1 MKISSSNRLT
11 AVGRTSGVAAA
22 TSGVLPA
29 GLLALAA
36 LTTVTLA
43 RVGGLD
49 RAADPVLALVDPSP
63 DGTAAAVRAMLLVA
77 TSVIAGIGLVAG
89 VLSGSRSDLGLGAG
103 SGAGSGSGSVG
114 VGGRRPV
121 GRGALVLA
129 WAAGLL
135 ATAGCALEVLTGGA
149 SRPWAAAQA
158 AISLLVPLLLGT
170 SRPGRTVPVAL
181 LLAGVLGVELGTA
194 RTGLP
199 FAVDVVFALAGSV
212 LFGACVLGIGA
223 GAGTGSEPVHRV
235 AIWAGLATTA
245 AGVGQLA
252 LTGPPAGYDML
263 HTGYGLAALVQAAVP
278 LLVTATWLV
287 IGARLG
293 RAAARP
299 EAEPE
304 PDSSEVGSSEVGSA
318 EVDGSEVAVTEEP
331 DARPEHL
338 VAAARAGGR
347 GRAGELSRLCA
358 GGVAVAVAAA
368 AVLATLPH
376 PAGTPVP
383 GQPLAR
389 PVELPF
395 QHLAVLV
402 APMRPGPNLVH
413 VAATPAGAASQLT
426 GHHHGAPAPSTPP
439 GTITVSAGGAAV
451 PVTARPGAPGAWAV
465 LDIPAGTDRITVTAD
480 GSPATVPVDVGDTP
494 ADPALQRALTGPD
507 GPECASGLLGGLVA
521 VSTVGRTPAEANL
534 AADCPS
540 EALTSADAD
549 ALRDTVTFLAGRGVT
564 GLNLVSDGSPRGVA
578 AADLVRAQAA
588 ASKLPVRPVGT
599 PTDTLLVV
607 SGWPGAVP
615 ALTEAVARS
624 EDEPA
629 GGIVLAPWLLT
640 GGVVAAAPSEVLPLT
655 FNPGESPARQYGATV
670 AAVFPG
676 EGPSTAGYLAW
687 LRAGG
692 AGGPLEPRATFYG
705 AAPVDVPMG
714 MDDMHMG
721 GNPGDWYPTGTIVP
735 ISPPVGPAGAK
746 Q

>member
-77 TSVIAGIGLVAG
+77 TSAIAGIGLVAG
-89 VLSGSRSDLGLGAG
+89 VLSGVGV
-103 SGAGSGSGSVG
+103 GSGSAGAG
-114 VGGRRPV
+114 ERRPV

-135 ATAGCALEVLTGGA
+135 ATAGCTLEVLTGGA

-158 AISLLVPLLLGT
+158 GISLLVPLLLGT
-170 SRPGRTVPVAL
+170 SWPGRAVPVAL

-212 LFGACVLGIGA
+212 LFGACVLGIGE
-223 GAGTGSEPVHRV
+223 GAGTGSGRVHSV
-235 AIWAGLATTA
+235 AIWAGLTTTV

-278 LLVTATWLV
+278 LLVTATWLA

-293 RAAARP
+293 RAAAQP
-299 EAEPE
+299 GAEAGV
-304 PDSSEVGSSEVGSA
+304 DKSEVSEP
-318 EVDGSEVAVTEEP
+318 EP

-347 GRAGELSRLCA
+347 GRVGELSRLCA

-376 PAGTPVP
+376 PAGAPVP

-413 VAATPAGAASQLT
+413 VAATPAGAASQLA
-426 GHHHGAPAPSTPP
+426 GHHHGAPPPSTPP

-451 PVTARPGAPGAWAV
+451 PVTARPGAAGAWAV

-521 VSTVGRTPAEANL
+521 VSTVGRTPAEADL

-540 EALTSADAD
+540 EALTGADAD

-588 ASKLPVRPVGT
+588 TAKLPVRPVGT
-599 PTDTLLVV
+599 PTDTLLVI
-607 SGWPGAVP
+607 SGWSGAVP

-640 GGVVAAAPSEVLPLT
+640 GAVVSAAPSEVLPLT

-692 AGGPLEPRATFYG
+692 AGGPLEPRVTFYG

-721 GNPGDWYPTGTIVP
+721 GNPGDWYPTGTVVP

>member
-1 MKISSSNRLT
+1 MKISSS
-11 AVGRTSGVAAA
+11 S
-22 TSGVLPA
+22 LPT

-77 TSVIAGIGLVAG
+77 TAAIAGIGLVAG
-89 VLSGSRSDLGLGAG
+89 ALSWFGD
-103 SGAGSGSGSVG
+103 
-114 VGGRRPV
+114 RRV
-121 GRGALVLA
+121 GRGVLVLA
-129 WAAGLL
+129 WVAGLL
-135 ATAGCALEVLTGGA
+135 ASAGCALEVLAGGA
-149 SRPWAAAQA
+149 SRPLAAAQA
-158 AISLLVPLLLGT
+158 AVSLLVPLLLGT
-170 SRPGRTVPVAL
+170 ARPGTAAPVAL
-181 LLAGVLGVELGTA
+181 VLAGVLGVELGTA

-199 FAVDVVFALAGSV
+199 LVVDVVFALAGAV
-212 LFGACVLGIGA
+212 LFGACVLGVGTGA
-223 GAGTGSEPVHRV
+223 GHGAGRVRGV
-235 AIWAGLATTA
+235 AIAAGLVTTV

-278 LLVTATWLV
+278 LLITATWLV
-287 IGARLG
+287 TEARPG
-293 RAAARP
+293 RAADRP
-299 EAEPE
+299 ESAIDVES
-304 PDSSEVGSSEVGSA
+304 DVGSESDV
-318 EVDGSEVAVTEEP
+318 EVDQSE
-331 DARPEHL
+331 DRPEHL
-338 VAAARAGGR
+338 VAGPRAGGR

-358 GGVAVAVAAA
+358 GGVAVAFTAA

-376 PAGTPVP
+376 PAGAPVP

-413 VAATPAGAASQLT
+413 VAATPAGAGSQLA
-426 GHHHGAPAPSTPP
+426 GQHHGAPPPSTPP

-451 PVTARPGAPGAWAV
+451 PVTARPGAPGGWAV
-465 LDIPAGTDRITVTAD
+465 LDIRAGVDQITVTAD

-494 ADPALQRALTGPD
+494 ADPALQRALTGLD

-540 EALTSADAD
+540 QALTAADSD
-549 ALRDTVTFLAGRGVT
+549 ALRDTVTFLAGRGIT

-578 AADLVRAQAA
+578 AADVVRAQAA
-588 ASKLPVRPVGT
+588 MAKLPVRPVEA

-607 SGWPGAVP
+607 SGWAPAVP
-615 ALTEAVARS
+615 ALKDAVARS

-629 GGIVLAPWLLT
+629 GGIVLAPWLLAS
-640 GGVVAAAPSEVLPLT
+640 GVVAVAPSEVLPLT

-676 EGPSTAGYLAW
+676 EGPSAAGYLAW

-692 AGGPLEPRATFYG
+692 AGAPLEPRATFYG

-721 GNPGDWYPTGTIVP
+721 GNPGDWYPSGTIVP
-735 ISPPVGPAGAK
+735 ISPPVGPAGAT

>member
-1 MKISSSNRLT
+1 M
-11 AVGRTSGVAAA
+11 VASA
-22 TSGVLPA
+22 TTGVLPA
-29 GLLALAA
+29 GLLVLAA
-36 LTTVTLA
+36 LTTVALA

-63 DGTAAAVRAMLLVA
+63 DGTAAAVRALLLVA
-77 TSVIAGIGLVAG
+77 TAATAGIGLVAG
-89 VLSGSRSDLGLGAG
+89 VLARFGE
-103 SGAGSGSGSVG
+103 
-114 VGGRRPV
+114 RRPV
-121 GRGALVLA
+121 GRGVLVLA
-129 WAAGLL
+129 WLVGLL
-135 ATAGCALEVLTGGA
+135 ASAGCAVEVLTGGA

-158 AISLLVPLLLGT
+158 AVSLLVPLLLGT
-170 SRPGRTVPVAL
+170 ARPGPAAPVAL

-199 FAVDVVFALAGSV
+199 LVVDVVFALAGAV
-212 LFGACVLGIGA
+212 LFGACVLGVGTGA
-223 GAGTGSEPVHRV
+223 GAGDGAGTGAGGQAGRVRRV
-235 AIWAGLATTA
+235 AVLAGLVTTV

-263 HTGYGLAALVQAAVP
+263 HTGYGLAALAQAAVP
-278 LLVTATWLV
+278 LLVTATWLLTGV
-287 IGARLG
+287 RSG
-293 RAAARP
+293 RAADRP
-299 EAEPE
+299 EPE
-304 PDSSEVGSSEVGSA
+304 TD
-318 EVDGSEVAVTEEP
+318 D
-331 DARPEHL
+331 RPEHL
-338 VAAARAGGR
+338 VTGSRAGGR

-358 GGVAVAVAAA
+358 DGVAVAFAAA

-376 PAGTPVP
+376 PAGAPVP

-413 VAATPAGAASQLT
+413 VAATPAGAGSQLA
-426 GHHHGAPAPSTPP
+426 GRHHGAPPPSTPP
-439 GTITVSAGGAAV
+439 GTVTVSAGGAAV
-451 PVTARPGAPGAWAV
+451 PVTERPGAPGGWAV
-465 LDIPAGTDRITVTAD
+465 LDIPAGVDRITVTAD

-521 VSTVGRTPAEANL
+521 VSTVGRTPAQANL

-540 EALTSADAD
+540 QALTAAASD

-588 ASKLPVRPVGT
+588 LATLPVRPVGA

-607 SGWPGAVP
+607 SGWSGAVP

-629 GGIVLAPWLLT
+629 GGIVLAPWLLAS
-640 GGVVAAAPSEVLPLT
+640 GVVAAAPSEVLPLT

-676 EGPSTAGYLAW
+676 EGPSAAGYLAW

-692 AGGPLEPRATFYG
+692 AGAPLEPRATFYG

-714 MDDMHMG
+714 MDDMHMA
-721 GNPGDWYPTGTIVP
+721 GNPGSWYPTGTIVP

>member
-77 TSVIAGIGLVAG
+77 TSAIAGIGLVAG
-89 VLSGSRSDLGLGAG
+89 VLSGFGV
-103 SGAGSGSGSVG
+103 GSGSAGAG
-114 VGGRRPV
+114 ERRPV

-135 ATAGCALEVLTGGA
+135 ATAGCTLEVLTGGA

-170 SRPGRTVPVAL
+170 SRPGRAVPVAL

-223 GAGTGSEPVHRV
+223 DAGTGSGRVHTV

-293 RAAARP
+293 RAAAQP
-299 EAEPE
+299 GAETGAE
-304 PDSSEVGSSEVGSA
+304 KSEVSE
-318 EVDGSEVAVTEEP
+318 TETETETE
-331 DARPEHL
+331 ARPEHL

-376 PAGTPVP
+376 PAGAPVP

-395 QHLAVLV
+395 QHLALLV

-413 VAATPAGAASQLT
+413 VAATPAGAASQLA
-426 GHHHGAPAPSTPP
+426 GHHHGAPPPSTPP

-578 AADLVRAQAA
+578 AADLVRARAA
-588 ASKLPVRPVGT
+588 TAKLPVRPVGT

-607 SGWPGAVP
+607 SGWSGAVP

-640 GGVVAAAPSEVLPLT
+640 GGVVSAAPSEVLPLT

-692 AGGPLEPRATFYG
+692 AGGQLEPRVTFYG

-721 GNPGDWYPTGTIVP
+721 GNPGDWYPTGTVVP

>member
-11 AVGRTSGVAAA
+11 AVGRTSVVAAA
-22 TSGVLPA
+22 TAGVLPA

-77 TSVIAGIGLVAG
+77 TAATAGIGLVAG
-89 VLSGSRSDLGLGAG
+89 ALSRFGD
-103 SGAGSGSGSVG
+103 
-114 VGGRRPV
+114 RRV
-121 GRGALVLA
+121 GRGVLVLA
-129 WAAGLL
+129 WVAGLL
-135 ATAGCALEVLTGGA
+135 ASAGCALEVLAGGA
-149 SRPWAAAQA
+149 SRPLAAGQA
-158 AISLLVPLLLGT
+158 AVSLLVPLLLGT
-170 SRPGRTVPVAL
+170 ARPGTAAPVAL
-181 LLAGVLGVELGTA
+181 VLAGVLGVELGTA

-199 FAVDVVFALAGSV
+199 LVVDVVFALAGAV
-212 LFGACVLGIGA
+212 LFGACVLGVGA
-223 GAGTGSEPVHRV
+223 GAGHQAGVGGGAGVGAGHGAGRVRGV
-235 AIWAGLATTA
+235 AIAAGLVTTV

-287 IGARLG
+287 TEARPG
-293 RAAARP
+293 RAADRP
-299 EAEPE
+299 ESAIDVE
-304 PDSSEVGSSEVGSA
+304 SEVGSESDV
-318 EVDGSEVAVTEEP
+318 EVDQSE
-331 DARPEHL
+331 DRPEHL
-338 VAAARAGGR
+338 VAGPRAGGR

-358 GGVAVAVAAA
+358 GGVTVAFAAA

-376 PAGTPVP
+376 PAGAPVP

-395 QHLAVLV
+395 QHLAVLL

-413 VAATPAGAASQLT
+413 VAATPAGAGSQLA
-426 GHHHGAPAPSTPP
+426 GQHHGAPPPSTPP
-439 GTITVSAGGAAV
+439 GTITVSAGGVAV
-451 PVTARPGAPGAWAV
+451 PVTTRPGAPGGWAV
-465 LDIPAGTDRITVTAD
+465 LDIPVGVDQITVTAD

-494 ADPALQRALTGPD
+494 GDPALQRALTGPD

-540 EALTSADAD
+540 QALTAADSD
-549 ALRDTVTFLAGRGVT
+549 ALRDTVTFLAGRGIT
-564 GLNLVSDGSPRGVA
+564 GLNLVSDGSARGVA

-588 ASKLPVRPVGT
+588 RAKLPVRPVGA

-607 SGWPGAVP
+607 SGWSAAVP
-615 ALTEAVARS
+615 ALTDAVARS
-624 EDEPA
+624 EDSPA
-629 GGIVLAPWLLT
+629 GGIVLAPWLLAS
-640 GGVVAAAPSEVLPLT
+640 GVVAAAPSEVLPLT

-676 EGPSTAGYLAW
+676 EGPSAAGYLAW

-692 AGGPLEPRATFYG
+692 AGAPLEPRATFYG

-721 GNPGDWYPTGTIVP
+721 GNPGAWYPSGTIVP

>member
-1 MKISSSNRLT
+1 
-11 AVGRTSGVAAA
+11 VVAAA
-22 TSGVLPA
+22 TTGVLPA

-36 LTTVTLA
+36 LTTVALA

-63 DGTAAAVRAMLLVA
+63 DGTAAAVRALLLAA
-77 TSVIAGIGLVAG
+77 TAATAGVGLVAG
-89 VLSGSRSDLGLGAG
+89 VLARFGGAG
-103 SGAGSGSGSVG
+103 E
-114 VGGRRPV
+114 RRPV
-121 GRGALVLA
+121 GRGVLVLA
-129 WAAGLL
+129 WLAGLL
-135 ATAGCALEVLTGGA
+135 ASAGCAVEVLTGGA
-149 SRPWAAAQA
+149 SRPWAAAQVA
-158 AISLLVPLLLGT
+158 VTLLVPLLLGT
-170 SRPGRTVPVAL
+170 TRPGTAAPVAL

-199 FAVDVVFALAGSV
+199 LVVDVVFAIAGSV
-212 LFGACVLGIGA
+212 LFGASVLGVGGEVA
-223 GAGTGSEPVHRV
+223 RV
-235 AIWAGLATTA
+235 RRIAVVAGLVITV
-245 AGVGQLA
+245 AGVAQLA

-263 HTGYGLAALVQAAVP
+263 HTGYGLAALAQAAVP

-287 IGARLG
+287 TGARSG
-293 RAAARP
+293 RAAER
-299 EAEPE
+299 AEPE
-304 PDSSEVGSSEVGSA
+304 AGA
-318 EVDGSEVAVTEEP
+318 VD
-331 DARPEHL
+331 DRPEHL
-338 VAAARAGGR
+338 VAGGRAGGR
-347 GRAGELSRLCA
+347 NRAGELSRLCA
-358 GGVAVAVAAA
+358 GGVAVAFAAA

-376 PAGTPVP
+376 PAGAPVP

-413 VAATPAGAASQLT
+413 VAATPAGAGAGLA
-426 GHHHGAPAPSTPP
+426 GRHHGAPRPSTPP

-451 PVTARPGAPGAWAV
+451 PVTARPGAPGGWAV
-465 LDIPAGTDRITVTAD
+465 LDIPAGTERITVTAD
-480 GSPATVPVDVGDTP
+480 GAPATVPVDVGDIP

-521 VSTVGRTPAEANL
+521 GSTVGRTPAEANL

-540 EALTSADAD
+540 QALTAADSD
-549 ALRDTVTFLAGRGVT
+549 ALRDTVTFLAGRGIT
-564 GLNLVSDGSPRGVA
+564 GLNLVSDDSPRGVA
-578 AADLVRAQAA
+578 AADLVRARAA
-588 ASKLPVRPVGT
+588 EAKLPVRPVGA

-607 SGWPGAVP
+607 SGWSAAVP
-615 ALTEAVARS
+615 ALTQAVARS
-624 EDEPA
+624 EDAPA
-629 GGIVLAPWLLT
+629 GGIVLAPWLLAS
-640 GGVVAAAPSEVLPLT
+640 GVVAAAPSEVLPLT
-655 FNPGESPARQYGATV
+655 FNPGESEARQYGATV

-676 EGPSTAGYLAW
+676 EGPSAAGYLAW

-692 AGGPLEPRATFYG
+692 AGAPLEPRPTFYG

-714 MDDMHMG
+714 GMEDMHMG

>member
-11 AVGRTSGVAAA
+11 AVGRTSVVAAA
-22 TSGVLPA
+22 TTGVLPA

-36 LTTVTLA
+36 LTMVTLT

-77 TSVIAGIGLVAG
+77 TAAVAGIGLVAG
-89 VLSGSRSDLGLGAG
+89 ALSRFGD
-103 SGAGSGSGSVG
+103 
-114 VGGRRPV
+114 RRV
-121 GRGALVLA
+121 GRGVLVLA
-129 WAAGLL
+129 WVAGLL
-135 ATAGCALEVLTGGA
+135 ASAGCALEVLVGGA

-158 AISLLVPLLLGT
+158 AVSLLVPLLLGT
-170 SRPGRTVPVAL
+170 ARPGMAAPVAL
-181 LLAGVLGVELGTA
+181 VLAGVLGVELGTA

-199 FAVDVVFALAGSV
+199 LVADVVFALAGAV
-212 LFGACVLGIGA
+212 LFGACVLGVGA
-223 GAGTGSEPVHRV
+223 GAGHEAGRVRGV
-235 AIWAGLATTA
+235 AIAAGLVTTV

-287 IGARLG
+287 AEARPG
-293 RAAARP
+293 RAAGRP
-299 EAEPE
+299 ESGIDVES
-304 PDSSEVGSSEVGSA
+304 DVGSESDVEIDQSE
-318 EVDGSEVAVTEEP
+318 D
-331 DARPEHL
+331 RPEHL
-338 VAAARAGGR
+338 VAGPRAGGR

-358 GGVAVAVAAA
+358 GGVTVAFAAA

-376 PAGTPVP
+376 PAGAPVP

-413 VAATPAGAASQLT
+413 VAATPVAAGSQLA
-426 GHHHGAPAPSTPP
+426 GQHHGAPPPSNPP
-439 GTITVSAGGAAV
+439 GTITVSAGGVAV
-451 PVTARPGAPGAWAV
+451 PVTARPGAPGGWAV
-465 LDIPAGTDRITVTAD
+465 LDIPAGVDQITVTAD

-494 ADPALQRALTGPD
+494 ADPALQRALTGAD

-540 EALTSADAD
+540 RALTAADSD
-549 ALRDTVTFLAGRGVT
+549 ALRDTVTFLAGRGIT

-578 AADLVRAQAA
+578 AADLVRVQAA
-588 ASKLPVRPVGT
+588 RTKLPVRPVGA

-607 SGWPGAVP
+607 SGWSAAVA
-615 ALTEAVARS
+615 ALTDAVARS
-624 EDEPA
+624 EDSPA
-629 GGIVLAPWLLT
+629 GGIVLAPWLLAS
-640 GGVVAAAPSEVLPLT
+640 GVVAAAPSEVLPLT

-676 EGPSTAGYLAW
+676 EGPSAAGYLAW

-692 AGGPLEPRATFYG
+692 AGAPLEPRATFYG

-721 GNPGDWYPTGTIVP
+721 GNPGDWYPSGTIVP
-735 ISPPVGPAGAK
+735 ISPPVGPAGAT